1 MKKPIIAI
9 LCSAVAAA
17 SLAAGNK
24 DYPVAPVPFTSM
36 HVQDEFWFPRMET
49 NRRVTMKADF
59 KKCEE
64 TGPIVYCLEGVDN
77 EQVFNLVLPDDA
89 KLVAN
94 CRDDLLGGVTVIR
107 GDVRLAVKEDGG
119 KAITEPARMLAIPH
133 YALCNRGPAEINV
146 WLARTAEKAPDDK

>member
-1 MKKPIIAI
+1 
-9 LCSAVAAA
+9 
-17 SLAAGNK
+17 
-24 DYPVAPVPFTSM
+24 
-36 HVQDEFWFPRMET
+36 
-49 NRRVTMKADF
+49 MKADF

-146 WLARTAEKAPDDK
+146 WLARTAEKALDDK